1 MNERY
6 SGGGI
11 REHILKMSTTAAKLK
26 SMKMGVDDDFLVHL
40 IFSSLPKEYDNFVVN
55 YNMQPDRWD
64 IEKLIAMCVQE
75 EERLKS
81 SHNDYT
87 HLVKDNNKKKR
98 NLSGMVAPPPS
109 HREKPIRMLQD
120 PREFKLMG
128 TNASFAKKGATIK
141 RIAQVS

>member
-1 MNERY
+1 
-6 SGGGI
+6 
-11 REHILKMSTTAAKLK
+11 MSTTAAKLK
-26 SMKMGVDDDFLVHL
+26 SMKVGVDDDFLVHL

-87 HLVKDNNKKKR
+87 HLVKDNKKK
-98 NLSGMVAPPPS
+98 NFYNKNAKPQ
-109 HREKPIRMLQD
+109 EKPQWD
-120 PREFKLMG
+120 GSSSSK
-128 TNASFAKKGATIK
+128 S
-141 RIAQVS
+141 